1 MQITRLKVAKEYNP
15 SRHPDGKFSRSGDY
29 FLLQFQAMASTC
41 ELLIDLP
48 ESEWALAEQLA
59 LQAIKETWRIEFKYS
74 RYQKG
79 NWHDRL
85 HQSQGQWQNLDEESA
100 RLIAFADQAWQ
111 LSSGLFDITSGIL
124 RQAWHF
130 DGSSHLPEAT
140 AVNDLLPFI
149 GWQKIQWYSSDNQP
163 ESQPDRQIDH
173 SNSAQNAARIYLP
186 ENMELDFGGIGKEYA
201 VDRVL
206 GLSLALLQQN
216 QATSGCSLLVN
227 FGGDIA
233 CSGPRVDG
241 RPWMVAIESPEQE
254 GKEAALLSLKG
265 GALATSGDSQRY
277 LLKDGK
283 RYSHLLNPTTG
294 WPIEDAVRSV
304 TVAAPTCTQS
314 GLIATLALLQGSEAE
329 KFLRQTGLKYWLL
342 T

>member
-15 SRHPDGKFSRSGDY
+15 SGHPDGKFSRSGDY

-79 NWHDRL
+79 NWHDQL
-85 HQSQGQWQNLDEESA
+85 HQSQGQWQNLDEESV

-130 DGSSHLPEAT
+130 DGSDHLPEA
-140 AVNDLLPFI
+140 AAINDLLPFI
-149 GWQKIQWYSSDNQP
+149 GWQKIQWYASDN
-163 ESQPDRQIDH
+163 QPDRQIDH

-241 RPWMVAIESPEQE
+241 RPWMVAIESPQE

-314 GLIATLALLQGSEAE
+314 GLIATLALLQGSESE
-329 KFLRQTGLKYWLL
+329 RFLRQTGLKYWLL
-342 T
+342 S

>member
-1 MQITRLKVAKEYNP
+1 MQITPLKIAKEYNP
-15 SRHPDGKFSRSGDY
+15 SGHPDGELSRSGDY

-48 ESEWALAEQLA
+48 ESERALAEQLA

-79 NWHDRL
+79 NWHNRL
-85 HQSQGQWQNLDEESA
+85 HQSQGQWQDLDEESA
-100 RLIAFADQAWQ
+100 RLIAFANQAWQ
-111 LSSGLFDITSGIL
+111 LSNGLFDITSGIL
-124 RQAWHF
+124 RQVWRF
-130 DGSSHLPEAT
+130 DGSDHLPEVT

-149 GWQKIQWYSSDNQP
+149 GWQKVQWCSSDNQS
-163 ESQPDRQIDH
+163 ESQPDRQTDH
-173 SNSAQNAARIYLP
+173 SNSPQSSARIYLP

-216 QATSGCSLLVN
+216 DRASDYALLVN

-233 CSGPRVDG
+233 CSGPRTDG
-241 RPWMVAIESPEQE
+241 KPWMVAIEAPDQE

-294 WPIEDAVRSV
+294 WSIEGAVHSV

-329 KFLRQTGLKYWLL
+329 RFLQQTGLKYWLL
-342 T
+342 S